1 MSIRAVP
8 SRPAPRRSVARKGR
22 ASVDLVSALRARIAS
37 QEVAPGAKLRENEL
51 AAEFQVPRTRVREA
65 FQALEQ
71 LGLIERIPNRG
82 AVVTRLDSSQLR
94 HIYDLREVL
103 EGLCVRLA
111 TQNVAPEHWQD
122 LVELFGAPMQKH
134 VDAGDF
140 DAFLAGY
147 ARFRRRT
154 IDAAANPQLA
164 QMLDSITEKTQVLIR
179 RAIILPGRAALGL
192 KQHRAVLAA
201 MRRGDA
207 PAAEEL
213 RRENMRSAKAFL
225 QRYEKYVL

>member
-1 MSIRAVP
+1 MSVRAVP
-8 SRPAPRRSVARKGR
+8 SRPAPRRAAARKGR

-37 QEVAPGAKLRENEL
+37 QDVPPGAKLRENEL
-51 AAEFQVPRTRVREA
+51 AAEFGVPRTRVREA

-122 LVELFGAPMQKH
+122 LVDLFGAPMQKH

-207 PAAEEL
+207 AAAEEL

>member
-1 MSIRAVP
+1 MSVRALP
-8 SRPAPRRSVARKGR
+8 SRPAPRRPPARKGR
-22 ASVDLVSALRARIAS
+22 TSVDLVSVLRARIAS
-37 QEVAPGAKLRENEL
+37 QEVPPGAKLRENEL
-51 AAEFQVPRTRVREA
+51 AAEFHVPRTRVREA
-65 FQALEQ
+65 FVTLEQ

-82 AVVTRLDSSQLR
+82 AVVTRLDGSQLR

-122 LVELFGAPMQKH
+122 LVDLFAAPMQKH

-154 IDAAANPQLA
+154 IDAAASPQLA

-207 PAAEEL
+207 AAAEEL

>member
-1 MSIRAVP
+1 MSVRALP
-8 SRPAPRRSVARKGR
+8 SRPAPRRATARKGR
-22 ASVDLVSALRARIAS
+22 APVDLVAALRTRIAS
-37 QEVAPGAKLRENEL
+37 QEVPPGAKLRENEL
-51 AAEFQVPRTRVREA
+51 AAEFHVPRTRVREA
-65 FQALEQ
+65 FVTLEQ

-82 AVVTRLDSSQLR
+82 AVVTRLDASQLR

-122 LVELFGAPMQKH
+122 LVDLFGAPMQQH
-134 VDAGDF
+134 VDASDF

-154 IDAAANPQLA
+154 IDAAANPPLA
-164 QMLDSITEKTQVLIR
+164 LALDSITEKTQVLIR

-192 KQHRAVLAA
+192 GQHRAVLAA

-207 PAAEEL
+207 SAAEDL
-213 RRENMRSAKAFL
+213 RRENMRSAKEFL
-225 QRYEKYVL
+225 LRYEKYVL

>member
-1 MSIRAVP
+1 MSVRALP
-8 SRPAPRRSVARKGR
+8 SRPAPRRAAARKGR

-37 QEVAPGAKLRENEL
+37 QDVPPGAKLRENEL
-51 AAEFQVPRTRVREA
+51 AAEFGVPRTRVREA

>member
-1 MSIRAVP
+1 MSVRAVP
-8 SRPAPRRSVARKGR
+8 SRPAPRRAAARKGR
-22 ASVDLVSALRARIAS
+22 APVDLVSALRARIAS
-37 QEVAPGAKLRENEL
+37 QDVAPGAKLRENEL
-51 AAEFQVPRTRVREA
+51 AAEFGVPRTRVREA

-111 TQNVAPEHWQD
+111 TQNVDPGHWQD
-122 LVELFGAPMQKH
+122 LVELFGAPMHKH

-207 PAAEEL
+207 AAAEEL
-213 RRENMRSAKAFL
+213 RRENMRSAKEFL
-225 QRYEKYVL
+225 QRFEKYVL